1 MQRQAGFRKRGIR
14 PFAVPQTGN
23 SCRVPVILMIERVNT
38 VIERVI
44 TVTVRVISMI
54 VRVNPVTV
62 LINKMTVKINTV
74 AVRVDT
80 MSVRVKT
87 VPGLISRTTARGN
100 PAALMAKT
108 AGLQAVPAAKIT
120 GSATEIT
127 LTAPLFPLPKTGLVR
142 IFKHPPFR
150 KCLSVKRLLNT
161 INKNLT

>member
-1 MQRQAGFRKRGIR
+1 M
-14 PFAVPQTGN
+14 V
-23 SCRVPVILMIERVNT
+23 SERVNT
-38 VIERVI
+38 VI
-44 TVTVRVISMI
+44 VRVISLPLRVISMT
-54 VRVNPVTV
+54 VRVNSVTV

-127 LTAPLFPLPKTGLVR
+127 LTAPLFRLSKTRQIRSFNDPL
-142 IFKHPPFR
+142 FR
-150 KCLSVKRLLNT
+150 KCLPAKRLLNT
-161 INKNLT
+161 INKKVT